1 MQRLHVMCSSLYTTE
16 EILQVRCSLMSSPS
30 QSLHDKHQIF
40 SEIKVLTSELSFT
53 ISDNDLRLLELGNF
67 LGLIAP
73 RTQIHR

>member
-1 MQRLHVMCSSLYTTE
+1 
-16 EILQVRCSLMSSPS
+16 MSSPS
-30 QSLHDKHQIF
+30 QSFHDKHQIF
-40 SEIKVLTSELSFT
+40 SEIEVLTSELSFT